1 MSNPRRALRPVVLVT
16 GASRRAGIASATA
29 ARLAEAGWDVAV
41 THYAAYDARMPWG
54 ADEGAVEDLL
64 RRMSGFGARAFAM
77 AADFADPDE
86 PERVFEEVTQALGPV
101 TALVLGH
108 SESVNSTIMDT
119 DLESF
124 DRHFAVNARSNWLL
138 IREFARTFKG
148 AHGSGRI
155 VALTS
160 DAVVGEI
167 AYGASKAALDRIVL
181 AAAIEFAPLGITAN
195 CVNPGPTDNGWMT
208 EDLRTELTARTPLG
222 RLGVPRDAA
231 NLVAFLCS
239 AEGGWINRQVLSSN
253 GGIGQ

>member
-1 MSNPRRALRPVVLVT
+1 
-16 GASRRAGIASATA
+16 
-29 ARLAEAGWDVAV
+29 
-41 THYAAYDARMPWG
+41 
-54 ADEGAVEDLL
+54 
-64 RRMSGFGARAFAM
+64 M
-77 AADFADPDE
+77 AADFAQPDE
-86 PERVFEEVTQALGPV
+86 PERVFDEVIQALGPV

-108 SESVNSTIMDT
+108 AESVNSTIMDT
-119 DLESF
+119 ELESF

-148 AHGSGRI
+148 AFGTGRI
-155 VALTS
+155 IALTS

-208 EDLRTELTARTPLG
+208 DDVRTELTAQTPLG
-222 RLGVPRDAA
+222 RLGLPRDAA

-239 AEGGWINRQVLSSN
+239 AEGGWINRQVLNSN
-253 GGIGQ
+253 GGFGS

>member
-1 MSNPRRALRPVVLVT
+1 MSNPRRAQRPVVLVT

-29 ARLAEAGWDVAV
+29 LRLAEAGWDVAI
-41 THYAAYDARMPWG
+41 THHMPYDTRMPWG
-54 ADEGAVEDLL
+54 ADDGAVEELL
-64 RRMSGFGARAFAM
+64 RSMAGHGARAFAM
-77 AADFADPDE
+77 AADFAQPDE
-86 PERVFEEVTQALGPV
+86 PERVFDEVIQALGPV

-108 SESVNSTIMDT
+108 AESVNSTIMDT
-119 DLESF
+119 ELESF
-124 DRHFAVNARSNWLL
+124 DRHFAVNTRSNWLL

-148 AHGSGRI
+148 AFGTGRI
-155 VALTS
+155 IALTS

-195 CVNPGPTDNGWMT
+195 CVNPGPTDNGWLT

-222 RLGVPRDAA
+222 RLGLPRDAA

-239 AEGGWINRQVLSSN
+239 AEGGWINRQVLNSN
-253 GGIGQ
+253 GGFDS

>member
-1 MSNPRRALRPVVLVT
+1 MPVPHRSPRPVVMVT

-29 ARLAEAGWDVAV
+29 VRLAEAGWDVAV
-41 THYAAYDARMPWG
+41 THNAAYDARMPWG
-54 ADEGAVEDLL
+54 ADEGAVEELL
-64 RRMSGFGARAFAM
+64 RTMSGHGARAFAM
-77 AADFADPDE
+77 AADFALPDE

-108 SESVNSTIMDT
+108 AESVNSTIMDT
-119 DLESF
+119 DIESF

-138 IREFARTFKG
+138 IREFARAFVS
-148 AHGSGRI
+148 AHGTGRI

-181 AAAIEFAPLGITAN
+181 AAAVEFAPLGITAN
-195 CVNPGPTDNGWMT
+195 CVNPGPTDNGWLT
-208 EDLRTELTARTPLG
+208 EDLRKELTDRTPLG
-222 RLGVPRDAA
+222 RLGTPRDAA

-239 AEGGWINRQVLSSN
+239 AEGGWINRQVLTSN
-253 GGIGQ
+253 GGFE